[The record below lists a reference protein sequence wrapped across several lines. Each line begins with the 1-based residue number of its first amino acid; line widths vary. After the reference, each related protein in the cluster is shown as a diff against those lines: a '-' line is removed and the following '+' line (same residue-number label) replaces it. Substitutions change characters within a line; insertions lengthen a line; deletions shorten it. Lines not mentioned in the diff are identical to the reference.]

1 MSTRRMRWPARVLAG
16 AIGTVIG
23 AGVVAA
29 PVQPVGALAPVAVE
43 RFAGVNRFETARLT
57 AEEAFPGGATE
68 AVLARADLFP
78 DALAGSYLA
87 GDIGGPILLTESN
100 SLHPQALTGLN
111 NLGVTTVHLMGS
123 EAALSNTVRDSLD
136 AAGFTT
142 ARIGGADRYA
152 TAAAVATTPG
162 PAAVGSTPG
171 FGPTAIVASGVNF
184 PDALASGPISYR
196 NGLPLLLTLP
206 GSLPSSTA
214 DALGTLA
221 IDHVLLVGGTTAVS
235 DAVKTAIEA
244 LGITVERRSGPDR
257 YATAADLAGYAR
269 DTLGFVVDE
278 LILATGTNFPD
289 AVASGPLGGERQAPI
304 VLTADPLPAPSA
316 AVCADNQPTLT
327 GLLVEGGTAAVS
339 DAAVDTCKGLAE
351 GPPAPPVPTLAG
363 YVWANEP
370 ASAAYTPS
378 TTYQYNSSGASN
390 TITRSGAG
398 TYTVTFPG
406 LGVDE
411 GTVLVTAYGGG
422 PERCKVVSWNAVVP
436 DLAVRVNCFNA
447 AGAAVDVEFDATF
460 LRPTPGY
467 GPMGYVWANEPA
479 SASYT
484 PSAPYQYNST
494 GAANTIDRSA
504 AGVYAVTLPGL
515 AGAGEGHVE
524 VTAYGSGNEHCKVSS
539 WGPSAAD
546 QAVNV
551 RCFDAAGAAVDTR
564 FTMTF
569 VDGASLV
576 PKPGAPSAYL
586 WANEPANAAYTPS
599 LTYQFNSSGGVNDIT
614 RSGVGA
620 YTATLAGVG
629 TPGGHIQVTAY
640 GSSSDH
646 CGVGGWGPSGGDL
659 VVSVNCVDIAGAA
672 ADTRF
677 VLAWTG

>member
-1 MSTRRMRWPARVLAG
+1 
-16 AIGTVIG
+16 
-23 AGVVAA
+23 
-29 PVQPVGALAPVAVE
+29 
-43 RFAGVNRFETARLT
+43 
-57 AEEAFPGGATE
+57 AFPGGATE

-87 GDIGGPILLTESN
+87 GDVGGPILLTESN
-100 SLHPQALTGLN
+100 SLHPEALSGLT

-123 EAALSNTVRDSLD
+123 DAALSETVRDSLD

-142 ARIGGADRYA
+142 ERIGGADRYA

-162 PAAVGSTPG
+162 AAAVGSAPG

-196 NGLPLLLTLP
+196 NGFPLLLTLP
-206 GSLPSSTA
+206 GSLPEPTA
-214 DALGTLA
+214 EALDSLA

-235 DAVKTAIEA
+235 DTVKTAIEA

-316 AVCADNQPTLT
+316 AVCEDNQPTLT

-339 DAAVDTCKGLAE
+339 DAAVDACKDLAE
-351 GPPAPPVPTLAG
+351 GAPPLTPTLAG
-363 YVWANEP
+363 YVWADQP

-378 TTYQYNSSGASN
+378 SFYQYNSSGGSN
-390 TITRSGAG
+390 TIARSGVG
-398 TYTVTFPG
+398 TYTVALPG

-422 PERCKVVSWNAVVP
+422 PERCKVVSWNAAAA
-436 DLAVRVNCFNA
+436 DLAVRVNCFDA

-467 GPMGYVWANEPA
+467 GPMGYVWANEAA

-494 GAANTIDRSA
+494 GTANTIDRSA
-504 AGVYAVTLPGL
+504 VGVYAVTLPGL

-539 WGPSAAD
+539 WGPSGAD
-546 QAVNV
+546 QVVNV
-551 RCFDAAGAAVDTR
+551 RCFDAAGAAVDSR
-564 FTMTF
+564 FTTTF

-586 WANEPANAAYTPS
+586 WANDPVNAAYTPS
-599 LTYQFNSSGGVNDIT
+599 PTYQFNSSGGVNNIT
-614 RSGVGA
+614 RSGVGD
-620 YTATLAGVG
+620 YLATLAGVG

-646 CGVGGWGPSGGDL
+646 CVVDSWGPSGGDL
-659 VVSVNCVDIAGAA
+659 AVGVNCVDIAGAA